1 MEGWR
6 EEGKVAGGS
15 RIKLR
20 EKERARKIGRERVDR
35 KGERS
40 RAREIDR

>member
-20 EKERARKIGRERVDR
+20 EKERARKIGRERESIGKVNEV
-35 KGERS
+35 GQER
-40 RAREIDR
+40 